1 MPDWSAKES
10 AIVLYF
16 ISRGIPYDVSSD
28 VIKLRCGTTRSRT
41 MCQHRVQNIRKN
53 MLQEHGLAD
62 PYDPTTKRYG
72 VNIVDHWLRRQM
84 DMDMLNELL
93 AIDAQV
99 EQIMR
104 NHV

>member
-10 AIVLYF
+10 AIVFYF
-16 ISRGIPYDVSSD
+16 ISRGIGYDVSSE
-28 VIKLRCGTTRSRT
+28 VINYRCGTTRSRT
-41 MCQHRVQNIRKN
+41 MCQRRVQTIRKN

-62 PYDPTTKRYG
+62 PYNPTTKGYDL
-72 VNIVDHWLRRQM
+72 NIVDDWLSRQM
-84 DMDMLNELL
+84 DMGNLKESL

-99 EQIMR
+99 AEKMR